1 MTVATELLERMAATL
16 RQEIGPAVASAYP
29 RTQAFMAAVVLEKL
43 ARQLTLAPAHE
54 RADAAELS
62 RLFADLDAMMRMRS
76 APTAVRSVVREGVS
90 GPSAEKVCRVIE
102 ALYRHRA
109 ELGPTFDTALARLRA
124 AMRARVDRQ
133 MAYAR

>member
-43 ARQLTLAPAHE
+43 ARQLALAPAHE